1 MMNRCIT
8 TALTGTAPVM
18 LLTAWALALEP
29 IPDKLVVLT
38 FDDASR
44 SHVTVAAPLLKKHGF
59 GATFFISEGFDFPTN
74 KRDYLTWDEIAQL
87 RRDGFEIG
95 NHTRD
100 HKPPSAQDPQGT
112 IGQLEAINARCLA
125 HGIPRPVSFAYP
137 GNALDVG
144 VLPILRG
151 LGIKF
156 ARRGGSPE
164 YPYDKGRGF
173 AYEPGLDHPLL
184 IPSAGDARPGWTLD
198 DFKRAVSQAKGGK
211 IAVIQLHG
219 VPDTAHSW
227 VSTPAP
233 LFESYVKYLA
243 DNGYRVVALRELA
256 RYVDPAVVPSNSW
269 RVIEDRKNQL
279 SAAPNA
285 PNARPAGSDAKLR
298 GQPAEICYL
307 GFQVFTAAPDAAVVI
322 GHLKA
327 HPLGPIPDRPQ
338 LDAFLQDVI
347 RKIGT
352 LGEGRTQLA
361 VFFGP
366 LAFDHNDEEIKRFVE
381 TAFAMALERNIAVG
395 FHLDDSMF
403 WARRSELWTSPD
415 NIEWLDWS
423 GTPNTG
429 RRIDWNPQP
438 YKLPPQMCFNSKA
451 IRREVR
457 RRAAEVFGKA
467 IHAGI
472 EGLKWQGKERLFAG
486 VIAGWE
492 THIGRDFDTGRSL
505 GYHALVNRGFSQNRP
520 PRDMDAEREKVVEE
534 FICLWSQGLV
544 DGGVPAGKIYSHLG
558 SLPKRLFEGNPS
570 PPFSYSQANGFA
582 PPWVAFGKSHRAG
595 FSTYPQPGLFEQIY
609 EELASHGHP
618 AWATCEGT
626 DFRLGAGPGQ
636 SGMSMETYLAKSFN
650 HGATLVNLFGW
661 VTGDEAGENE
671 GFRLATGGEESLRA
685 YRKFLH
691 GERLAGAVT
700 ETPSPLGPPVSAQP
714 PTNPAGPD
722 NAGGQPQANGQVH
735 LQEKMQTL
743 GAGVQKWQQEGRDLA
758 PIMGIMQEFEPL
770 RQQGKLAE
778 AEAVIDRAIQALG
791 SAATIKSED
800 VSGGAVGPFDRAQ
813 WIWCAG
819 EDVPQNFYLYCRK
832 RFTLKEKPASATVHV
847 TADSRY
853 KFYVNGAF
861 VGRGPARA
869 DQRWETYDTYDIAPH
884 LRPGENVIAAIVH
897 QYGVTTHSYTLGRG
911 GLLLQGDAG
920 GQVLDTNRSWK
931 VLPSPAWQ
939 RPTPRICPAIM
950 WMEIY
955 DARKEPSGWM
965 KPGFDDSA
973 WSPARELGRPPVS
986 PWKNLL
992 PRDIPFLLEKEILP
1006 AAILDQ
1012 GTVEMIDEKD
1022 VVRRAAREPHHP
1034 GPTPGLKN
1042 VEKLLKNGEGPAVV
1056 CTDKADVY
1064 ATIDFGKEVS
1074 GYVRLR
1080 LNGVAG
1086 GIVDLGYS
1094 EVLKDARVD
1103 IGREGP
1109 WGFADRY
1116 IMRDG
1121 PQEWE
1126 LFFWKGFRY
1135 LQLTLRNCPK
1145 PVEVESVSLL
1155 FTSYP
1160 VQYRGKFEC
1169 SDARLNRIWDV
1180 GRWTLQLCMHDG
1192 YEDTPWREQ
1201 GQWVGDA
1208 QVEMMANYMTF
1219 GDTALASK
1227 CLRQIAEGQ
1236 SPNGLLP
1243 AMYPAATMPSQG
1255 EIPTFMCQWVS
1266 SLLDHYR
1273 YTGER
1278 KLVGKLYPNVKR
1290 LMKYFDRYLDDHG
1303 LLAGVPGFVFLD
1315 WTAAPPSQVG
1325 VELTGLN
1332 CHYYRALVDAAELAS
1347 IEQDEAK
1354 RMEWLGKAQRVKQSL
1369 NERFWSEEKGVYLP
1383 GLSGG
1388 EPLPRFTIHDTV
1400 LAIWSGVAPAD
1411 RTRQGL
1417 ASLREADPQ
1426 EFTLI
1431 GTPYFYWFYL
1441 GALRRAGEHRAA
1453 AEITREA
1460 YGQMLDEGA
1469 TTWWEHFSGMA
1480 SHSHAWSCPPNF
1492 DLPAYVLGVQ
1502 PTKPGY
1508 AEFRVEPHPSG
1519 LDWARGTVP
1528 TPGGDVKVQW
1538 KRNGQNIELIV
1549 DVPMKA
1555 RAELV
1560 LPADRQWVTGP
1571 GTFRLTSAAAKDKP
1585 ALVAKTLVT
1594 RSSAVVFPGQAGG
1607 PPPSSPQDMQNPQ
1620 EQSAQLLET
1629 GLGPQFI
1636 VFRDKVQ
1643 KDLKV
1648 SDDQK
1653 QKLQERMQSV
1663 LQEMMESFQSF
1674 GGLDP
1679 EEHGKKMGLYR
1690 QKAEE
1695 KQIAFL
1701 KDTLTKEQLKRMR
1714 QLTLQREGLFSLGH
1728 PEMTAELTLTDQQ
1741 KHQFMTLIQ
1750 EMQEAMEP
1758 VMKEAQ
1764 SGGRPEEIGPKLM
1777 KTRRQFEGKIE
1788 KILSDAQKRQW
1799 DRMLG
1804 KPLDL
1809 DH

>member
-1 MMNRCIT
+1 MNRYLAI
-8 TALTGTAPVM
+8 ALTGTTLAM
-18 LLTAWALALEP
+18 LLTAGALALEP

-59 GATFFISEGFDFPTN
+59 GATFFVSEGFDFSTN
-74 KRDYLTWDEIAQL
+74 KRDYLTWEEIAQL
-87 RRDGFEIG
+87 HRDGFEIG

-100 HKPPSAQDPQGT
+100 HKPPSAQDPKGAIEQ
-112 IGQLEAINARCLA
+112 IEAINSRCQA
-125 HGIPRPVSFAYP
+125 HGIARPVSFAYP
-137 GNALDVG
+137 GNALDMD
-144 VLPILRG
+144 VLPILHR

-164 YPYDKGRGF
+164 CPYDKGRGF

-184 IPSAGDARPGWTLD
+184 IPSAGDARPGWSLD
-198 DFKRAVSQAKGGK
+198 DFKRAVCQAKGGK

-233 LFESYVKYLA
+233 SFESYVKYLA

-256 RYVDPAVVPSNSW
+256 RYVDPTVVPANPW
-269 RVIEDRKNQL
+269 RVIEGRKDLL
-279 SAAPNA
+279 SSGSDGSNA
-285 PNARPAGSDAKLR
+285 PPALSDTTLR
-298 GQPAEICYL
+298 SEPAEVRYL
-307 GFQVFTAAPDAAVVI
+307 GFQVFTAAPDPAVAI
-322 GHLKA
+322 GDLGA
-327 HPLGPIPDRPQ
+327 HPLGPLPGRPQ
-338 LDAFLQDVI
+338 LDAFVQDVI

-352 LGEGRTQLA
+352 LGEGPTQLA
-361 VFFGP
+361 VVFGP
-366 LAFDHNDEEIKRFVE
+366 LAFDHSDAEIERFIK
-381 TAFAMALERNIAVG
+381 TAFAMALERKIAVG

-403 WARRSELWTSPD
+403 WARRDDLWRGPE
-415 NIEWLDWS
+415 NVEWLDWK

-451 IRREVR
+451 IQQEVR

-467 IHAGI
+467 IAAGI
-472 EGLKWQGKERLFAG
+472 DGLKRRGKERLFAG

-505 GYHALVNRGFSQNRP
+505 GYHALVNRGFSSTHP
-520 PRDMDAEREKVVEE
+520 PRDMDTEREKVVEE
-534 FICLWSQGLV
+534 FISLWTQGLA
-544 DGGVPAGKIYSHLG
+544 DGGVPASKIYSHLG
-558 SLPKRLFEGNPS
+558 SLPKRMFEGNHRPTL
-570 PPFSYSQANGFA
+570 SYSQANGFA

-609 EELASHGHP
+609 EELARHGHP

-626 DFRLGAGPGQ
+626 NLRLGTGPGQ
-636 SGMSMETYLAKSFN
+636 SGMDMETYLAKSFN

-661 VTGDEAGENE
+661 VVGDEAKENE
-671 GFRLATGGEESLRA
+671 GFRLVTAGEESLRA
-685 YRKFLH
+685 YRKFLR
-691 GERLAGAVT
+691 GERLAEAVT
-700 ETPSPLGPPVSAQP
+700 EISAPSERPVSAPQP
-714 PTNPAGPD
+714 TSPAESD
-722 NAGGQPQANGQVH
+722 TAGGQPQANGQAP
-735 LQEKMQTL
+735 LPEKMQKL
-743 GAGVQKWQQEGRDLA
+743 GAGVQKWQQEGRDLT
-758 PIMGIMQEFEPL
+758 PIMSIMQEFEPL
-770 RQQGKLAE
+770 MKQGKLPE

-791 SAATIKSED
+791 SAAKIKGEE
-800 VSGGAVGPFDRAQ
+800 VSGGMVGPFDRAQ
-813 WIWCAG
+813 WIWCVG
-819 EDVPQNFYLYCRK
+819 EEVPQNFYLYCRK
-832 RFTLKEKPASATVHV
+832 AFRLKEKPASATIHV

-853 KFYVNGAF
+853 KLYVNGTF

-869 DQRWETYDTYDIAPH
+869 DQRWESYDSYDIASH
-884 LRPGENVIAAIVH
+884 LRAGENVIAVIVH

-911 GLLLQGDAG
+911 GLLLQGEVG
-920 GQVLDTNRSWK
+920 GQVLDTNSSWK

-955 DARKEPSGWM
+955 DARKEPTGWM
-965 KPGFDDSA
+965 AAGFDDSP
-973 WSPARELGRPPVS
+973 WSPARERGRPPAS
-986 PWKNLL
+986 PWKNLI
-992 PRDIPFLLEKEILP
+992 PRDIPFLLEKEIFP
-1006 AAILDQ
+1006 TAILDQ
-1012 GTVEMIDEKD
+1012 GTVEMIEDQD

-1034 GPTPGLKN
+1034 GPTLGLKDAG
-1042 VEKLLKNGEGPAVV
+1042 KLLKSGDGPAVV
-1056 CTDKADVY
+1056 CTDKSDVY

-1094 EVLKDARVD
+1094 EVLKDGRVD

-1121 PQEWE
+1121 SQEWE

-1135 LQLTLRNCPK
+1135 LQLTFRNCPK

-1160 VQYRGKFEC
+1160 VDYRGMFEC
-1169 SDARLNRIWDV
+1169 SDAKLNRIWDV

-1219 GDTALASK
+1219 GDIALASK
-1227 CLRQIAEGQ
+1227 CLRQVAEGQ

-1278 KLVGKLYPNVKR
+1278 KLISRLYPNVKR
-1290 LMKYFDRYLDDHG
+1290 LMGYFDRHLDDHG

-1315 WTAAPPSQVG
+1315 WTAAPPSQIG

-1332 CHYYRALVDAAELAS
+1332 CHYYRALVDAVELAS
-1347 IEQDEAK
+1347 IEKDEA
-1354 RMEWLGKAQRVKQSL
+1354 RRTEWLGKAQRVKQSL
-1369 NERFWSEEKGVYLP
+1369 NQRFWSDEKGVYLP
-1383 GLSGG
+1383 GLSGDK
-1388 EPLPRFTIHDTV
+1388 PLPQFTVHDTV

-1411 RTRQGL
+1411 RIQRGL
-1417 ASLREADPQ
+1417 AALREADPQ

-1453 AEITREA
+1453 AEITRAA
-1460 YGQMLDEGA
+1460 YGQMLEEGA

-1480 SHSHAWSCPPNF
+1480 SHSHAWSCAPNF

-1502 PTKPGY
+1502 PTKPGF

-1519 LDWARGTVP
+1519 LDWANGTVP
-1528 TPGGDVKVQW
+1528 TPSGDIKVQW
-1538 KRNGQNIELIV
+1538 KRDGQNIEVVV
-1549 DVPMKA
+1549 DVPAKT

-1560 LPADRQWVTGP
+1560 LPADRRSVTGP
-1571 GTFRLTSAAAKDKP
+1571 GTFRLTSAAAKDRP
-1585 ALVAKTLVT
+1585 ASLAKTLIT
-1594 RSSAVVFPGQAGG
+1594 RTSAVVFPGQGGG
-1607 PPPSSPQDMQNPQ
+1607 PPPSLPQTMQAEP
-1620 EQSAQLLET
+1620 AQMLET

-1643 KDLKV
+1643 KDLEV

-1653 QKLQERMQSV
+1653 RKLQEHMESV
-1663 LQEMMESFQSF
+1663 LKEMTENFQSF
-1674 GGLDP
+1674 GGLEP
-1679 EEHGKKMGLYR
+1679 EERGKKMGSYR

-1695 KQIAFL
+1695 DLAAFL
-1701 KDTLTKEQLKRMR
+1701 QDTLTKEQLRRMR
-1714 QLTLQREGLFSLGH
+1714 QLTLQREGLFTLGH
-1728 PEMTAELTLTDQQ
+1728 SEMMSELKLTDQQ
-1741 KHQFMTLIQ
+1741 KHQFMSLIQ
-1750 EMQEAMEP
+1750 EMQEAIEP
-1758 VMKEAQ
+1758 VIKAAQ
-1764 SGGRPEEIGPKLM
+1764 SRGRPEEIGPRLM
-1777 KTRRQFEGKIE
+1777 KPRRKFEGKIE
-1788 KILSDAQKRQW
+1788 TILSDAQKKQW
-1799 DRMLG
+1799 KEMLG

-1809 DH
+1809 GD